1 MKMVSILLRVIAIL
15 GACAAVAGWVLT
27 QGKLTQAD
35 EKLAQKDQQVQAA
48 QQQASEAQGQLEGL
62 QSQIR
67 SLDSDLGAIK
77 DREAKARSQLSKA
90 SRDLTGVQADLDK
103 AQKEVNDLKG
113 KNESLKRELI
123 DQRTKVPGATD
134 ATAVADYQAQIDKL
148 QAQVQ
153 TLNTQLTEANQKV
166 QSAAS
171 AAPAQVPTARV
182 DPSYGSSTYTP
193 AVNAA
198 AATTA
203 EGVAQAPAPTP
214 MSGEQIVTGAVAETS
229 ILKVDHAN
237 GIIIISRPQ
246 QGGLERQ
253 MEFGIVKGLE
263 KPVRLKATKV
273 EPTYIITNIVPGD
286 NNARIYKEGDKVSII
301 Q

>member
-27 QGKLTQAD
+27 QGKVTEAN

-77 DREAKARSQLSKA
+77 DREAKARSQLSKS
-90 SRDLTGVQADLDK
+90 SRDLTGLQGDLDK
-103 AQKEVNDLKG
+103 AQKEVADLKS

-123 DQRTKVPGATD
+123 DQRTKVPGAD
-134 ATAVADYQAQIDKL
+134 ATAVADYQAQIEKL
-148 QAQVQ
+148 EAQIQ

-166 QSAAS
+166 QAAAS
-171 AAPAQVPTARV
+171 AVPTSVPTARV

-193 AVNAA
+193 AVNSA

-214 MSGEQIVTGAVAETS
+214 MSGQQIVTGAVAETS

-237 GIIIISRPQ
+237 GIVIISRPQ

-273 EPTYIITNIVPGD
+273 EPTYIITNIIPGD
-286 NNARIYKEGDKVSII
+286 NNARVYKEGDKVSII